1 MTDTCQANTLYSKI
15 YSPNIF
21 ATGSSAKD
29 ENSYSHHA
37 DKDIGVAVID
47 RFTHFALNFFE
58 NVNKS
63 SQATFADF
71 VSLNSFPKL
80 LKFPL
85 LNSSSPFYSIF
96 LSLVHTTPKSS

>member
-1 MTDTCQANTLYSKI
+1 MVDTCQANTLYSKF

-21 ATGSSAKD
+21 ATGSSSKG

-58 NVNKS
+58 DVDKTS
-63 SQATFADF
+63 RATFADF
-71 VSLNSFPKL
+71 VSFL
-80 LKFPL
+80 PL
-85 LNSSSPFYSIF
+85 SKPSSR
-96 LSLVHTTPKSS
+96 